1 LTDSPALFNVESERT
16 ILGAVLVDN
25 NAWIT
30 VSELVKSTDYFDRR
44 NRILHES
51 FELLSESSR
60 PIDIQTVKDALNK
73 LGETLEPGYLGK
85 LLDGIP
91 RISNVGD
98 WCKIVVEKSRR
109 RKAVAIASRL
119 TELAADEGSRI
130 DTTIDSAL
138 AEMMALIDSDG
149 QGVDVTIEDAIKQAV
164 SSLEDFVEKDGVTG
178 LPTSLPWLDNI
189 TGGMQKGDLF
199 MIAARPTCGKSV
211 LTSQASIAAARA
223 GAKVR
228 ICPLEMNPA
237 RVARRIILS
246 DAEVDRYLLKRNA
259 DLWKNVSRSC
269 GRLSALDIIFDRRPE
284 PTVAQIRASAIRQ
297 KKTQGLD
304 LLVVD
309 YLQRMSYDPRLE
321 ERIGLGRIA
330 RSLKSLAS
338 DLDIPV
344 LAAVQIN
351 REGELKRPT
360 LRDLAGSGDLEKEAD
375 IIFALHPDQ
384 ETKAMDFPVT
394 RGILLKDRDGAVG
407 EVNLYFEKKLVR
419 FIEEPEGR
427 GLDQQNRDR
436 QE

>member
-1 LTDSPALFNVESERT
+1 MPDTSALVNLEAERT

-25 NAWIT
+25 SAWIT
-30 VSELVKSTDYFDRR
+30 VSELVKSSDYSDRR
-44 NRILHES
+44 NRILHEAY
-51 FELLSESSR
+51 ENLSENGTSIEIGPLRQAMMANGES
-60 PIDIQTVKDALNK
+60 VDALYISS
-73 LGETLEPGYLGK
+73 LLEGL
-85 LLDGIP
+85 P
-91 RISNVGD
+91 RISNIGD

-109 RKAVAIASRL
+109 RRAVAIASRL
-119 TELAADEGSRI
+119 TEMAGDETSRI

-149 QGVDVTIEDAIKQAV
+149 QGVDVPIEVAIKQAI
-164 SSLEDFVEKDGVTG
+164 SSLEEFVERNGMTG
-178 LPTSLPWLDNI
+178 LPTSLPWLDRI
-189 TGGMQKGDLF
+189 TGGMQRGDLF

-211 LTSQASIAAARA
+211 LTAQAAIAAARS

-246 DAEVDRYLLKRNA
+246 DAEVDRYVLRKNS

-269 GRLSALDIIFDRRPE
+269 GRLSALDIIFDKRPE

-360 LRDLAGSGDLEKEAD
+360 MKDLAGSGDLEKEAD

-384 ETKAMDFPVT
+384 DTKSLPFPVT
-394 RGILLKDRDGAVG
+394 KGILLKDRDGAVG
-407 EVNLYFEKKLVR
+407 EVDLYFEKKIVR
-419 FIEEPEGR
+419 FIEAPEAPA
-427 GLDQQNRDR
+427 
-436 QE
+436 